1 MKVFKGKVAVITG
14 AASGIGRAI
23 AERCAQEGMKVVL
36 SDIEEDALAKT
47 AEEMS
52 EAGATVLAVLTDVSK
67 ADDVNMLAR
76 KTLDAFGAVHLVC
89 NNAGVVGGA
98 SIWESTL
105 ADWEWVMGVNL
116 WGVIHG
122 ARTFVPIMLEQATE
136 GHIINVASMAGLTS
150 YHGSGIYKVTKHGII
165 TLSET
170 LHHELV
176 QQDAKIKVS
185 VLCSG
190 FVDTQIMDS
199 ERNRPD
205 ALKNLT
211 VIGAL
216 DPEDEMLY
224 KKLCQAVRDGMP
236 PQQVADC
243 VFQGIKDETFYILS
257 DPQWKSKIQL
267 RMEDIL
273 QERNPTDALTG
284 IDIKI
289 GRYPD

>member
-1 MKVFKGKVAVITG
+1 MKEFKNKVAVITG

-23 AERCAQEGMKVVL
+23 AERCAQEEMNVVL
-36 SDIEEDALAKT
+36 SDIEEQALTRA
-47 AEEMS
+47 AEEMR

-67 ADDVNMLAR
+67 ADDVNMLAQ
-76 KTLDAFGAVHLVC
+76 KTLDAFGSVHLVC
-89 NNAGVVGGA
+89 NNAGVIGGA

-105 ADWEWVMGVNL
+105 ADWKWIMGVNL
-116 WGVIHG
+116 LGTIHG
-122 ARTFVPIMLEQATE
+122 VRTFVPIMLEQATE
-136 GHIINVASMAGLTS
+136 GHIINSASVAGLTS
-150 YHGSGIYKVTKHGII
+150 YHGSGVYKVTMHGII

-170 LHHELV
+170 LHHELA

-185 VLCSG
+185 ILCPG
-190 FVDTQIMDS
+190 FVNTRILDS
-199 ERNRPD
+199 ERNRPE
-205 ALKNLT
+205 ALRNESVNGPLS
-211 VIGAL
+211 
-216 DPEDEMLY
+216 PEDEKQY
-224 KKLCQAVRDGMP
+224 QKLRQAVREGMS
-236 PQQVADC
+236 PQQVVDC
-243 VFQGIKDETFYILS
+243 VFKAIENETFYILS